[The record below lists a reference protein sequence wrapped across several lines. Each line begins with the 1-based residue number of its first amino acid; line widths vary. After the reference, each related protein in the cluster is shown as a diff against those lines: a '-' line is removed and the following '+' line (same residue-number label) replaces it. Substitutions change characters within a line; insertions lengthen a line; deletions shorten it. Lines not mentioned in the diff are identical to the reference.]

1 MQYTYGFEKM
11 AVWQLAR
18 QTVKLIYLKTK
29 NFPREEAFGITS
41 QIRRA
46 GVSVCCNL
54 AEGSARISSTDQH
67 RFYEIAFGSAVE
79 VVNLLIICCDL
90 EYLSD
95 EDYAMIRTEMERLTW
110 QINNLS
116 GKKPPGIVKE
126 PEIQAYEID
135 ENLSGG

>member
-29 NFPREEAFGITS
+29 NFPREEAFGITG

-90 EYLSD
+90 EYLPD
-95 EDYAMIRTEMERLTW
+95 GDYEMIRTEMERLTW

-116 GKKPPGIVKE
+116 GKKPPGTVQE
-126 PEIQAYEID
+126 PEIPAYGID

>member
-29 NFPREEAFGITS
+29 NFPKEETFGITS

-46 GVSVCCNL
+46 GVSICCNL

-95 EDYAMIRTEMERLTW
+95 GDYAMIRTDVERLTW

-116 GKKPPGIVKE
+116 GKKPPGSVQE
-126 PEIQAYEID
+126 PELPAYGVD
-135 ENLSGG
+135 ENLSGE

>member
-90 EYLSD
+90 EYLTD
-95 EDYAMIRTEMERLTW
+95 EDCSMIRTEMERLTW

-116 GKKPPGIVKE
+116 GKKPPGIVQE
-126 PEIQAYEID
+126 PEMQAYEID

>member
-11 AVWQLAR
+11 SAWQLAR

-29 NFPREEAFGITS
+29 NFPKEETFGITS

-46 GVSVCCNL
+46 GVSICCNL
-54 AEGSARISSTDQH
+54 AEGSARMSPTDQY

-79 VVNLLIICCDL
+79 VVNLLVICCDL
-90 EYLSD
+90 EYLND
-95 EDYAMIRTEMERLTW
+95 EEYTLIRTEMERLTW

-116 GKKPPGIVKE
+116 GKKPPGFVQE
-126 PEIQAYEID
+126 PEMSAYGID
-135 ENLSGG
+135 ENLSGA